1 MTQDEFDIQLAWL
14 QANLDAERNV
24 RRAAEDE
31 RNKAVEFV
39 REICRAF
46 IPEDLDRI
54 LRENKIEVERWNPL
68 AYKEFILSKGMARL
82 RRLELLSSGDV
93 TGELARAQAEVKR
106 LQDELEAVQELR
118 DQLAQAQAMYAE
130 TQAQITA
137 RDAELSEL
145 RTEVARLQAELTK
158 AREST
163 IEKPPQPDSPAP
175 DWFVQWQ
182 ASSEFKQDM
191 ALIRVMGYQGFCLRK
206 SIEDS
211 LIKTGMVTASG
222 GTMHR
227 LFTRAKEQGLVEE
240 SAPQTETGAGR
251 APFLLWLTERGREAF
266 RLLFG
271 QEAVESEYDRLLARH
286 KSDEH
291 VLLNIQARD
300 ALLEYGAETVDL
312 YPQPVR
318 LPAGGPFDSSF
329 AFAQDAPFAFAQD
342 AAQGRTFDIDLVAIF
357 PGQPPLYVEA
367 ERGGA
372 KNKAQRDQKWAN
384 YRLVTGDFY
393 IVVPNKKV
401 QAQIITEITTW
412 AYQSRT
418 RLTLHVCNLSLLK
431 EGGPLW
437 QFEREMGQA

>member
-1 MTQDEFDIQLAWL
+1 MTQDEFKIQLAWL
-14 QANLDAERNV
+14 QANLDAEREV
-24 RRAAEDE
+24 RKAAEEE
-31 RNKAVEFV
+31 RNKTVEFI

-54 LRENKIEVERWNPL
+54 LRENKIEVEHWNPL
-68 AYKEFILSKGMARL
+68 AYKEFILSKGMARI

-93 TGELARAQAEVKR
+93 TGELAHAQAEVKR

-118 DQLAQAQAMYAE
+118 DQLAQVQAAYTEA
-130 TQAQITA
+130 QAQITA
-137 RDAELSEL
+137 RDAELSGL
-145 RTEVARLQAELTK
+145 RTEITRLQAELTK

-163 IEKPPQPDSPAP
+163 TEKPPQPDSPAP

-182 ASSEFKQDM
+182 ASREFEQDV

-206 SIEDS
+206 SVEMA
-211 LIKTGMVTASG
+211 LGKTGVIVPGSG
-222 GTMHR
+222 TVQR
-227 LFTRAKEQGLVEE
+227 LFMRAKELGFVEE
-240 SAPQTETGAGR
+240 FEPQAETVGR
-251 APFLLWLTERGREAF
+251 APFLLRLTGRGCEAF

-271 QEAVESEYDRLLARH
+271 QEAAESEYDRLLARH

-300 ALLEYGAETVDL
+300 VLLEYGAETVDL

-318 LPAGGPFDSSF
+318 LPTGG
-329 AFAQDAPFAFAQD
+329 
-342 AAQGRTFDIDLVAIF
+342 TFDIDLVAIF

-437 QFEREMGQA
+437 QFEREMGAS